1 MTLGKPRSLSQAFN
15 KKGFGPYVPPGRG
28 WQGQIM
34 EGFGVSQR
42 RGTQKGFER
51 GDDRVKFAPTAGVL
65 ALLVV
70 SLSLSFL
77 PGEMEIMIST
87 AVRAVGFGLGQ
98 PWVQV
103 FP

>member
-1 MTLGKPRSLSQAFN
+1 M
-15 KKGFGPYVPPGRG
+15 
-28 WQGQIM
+28 
-34 EGFGVSQR
+34 SQR
-42 RGTQKGFER
+42 KGAQRGFER

-65 ALLVV
+65 ALFLV

-77 PGEMEIMIST
+77 PCEMEIMIST